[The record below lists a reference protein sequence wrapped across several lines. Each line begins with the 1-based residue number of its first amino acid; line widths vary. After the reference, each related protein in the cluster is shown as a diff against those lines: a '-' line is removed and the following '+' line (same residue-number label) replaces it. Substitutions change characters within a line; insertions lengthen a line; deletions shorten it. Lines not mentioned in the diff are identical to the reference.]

1 MKRPFLPILPFLA
14 RYPFLSYSK
23 IFEFT
28 QEEIL
33 SDLEDAKEFVK
44 TVLESDVENVTKPLK
59 LLCSDCGVR
68 EECEGFECCTYP
80 AKDYSVMLNRAEKAV
95 LKWLR
100 IITIVSNLDDFLR
113 RRFAV
118 RMSRVYREML
128 KAEMDDFLIVVAWD
142 LGLRLD
148 KSTDLFGYLKSY
160 YVMPKPFAVDLVD
173 YLKLAVR
180 IKDESWKLV
189 NRKVVKGYVYLSR
202 DEFVRLIEELMKD
215 KFMERLPIKVDVDL
229 GVKVKREYK
238 FESLPI
244 EFECFPECM
253 KKIIADLN
261 EGKNVPHTGRFAIA
275 SFLINLGCSVDKVVE
290 IFRNAPD
297 FDEDKTRYQVEHIAG
312 MRGKGEKY
320 IAPSCETMK
329 SWGLCIW
336 NCEIDHPIKYY
347 RRCLSERRGGGKRAS
362 KRKSNTSNDT

>member
-1 MKRPFLPILPFLA
+1 MKRPFLPILPFLI
-14 RYPFLSYSK
+14 RYPFMSYSK
-23 IFEFT
+23 IFDFD
-28 QEEIL
+28 QKEIV
-33 SDLEDAKEFVK
+33 SDLEDAKSFVK
-44 TVLESDVENVTKPLK
+44 IILEGDVKEAVTPLK
-59 LLCSDCGVR
+59 LLCSDCAVR
-68 EECEGFECCTYP
+68 EECEGFEFCTYP
-80 AKDYSVMLNRAEKAV
+80 SKEYSVMLKRAEKAV
-95 LKWLR
+95 LKWLKVM
-100 IITIVSNLDDFLR
+100 TVVSNLDDFLR

-118 RMSRVYREML
+118 RMARKYREML
-128 KAEMDDFLIVVAWD
+128 KAESDDFLIVIAWD
-142 LGLRLD
+142 FGLKLD
-148 KSTDLFGYLKSY
+148 KSLDLFDYLKSH

-189 NRKVVKGYVYLSR
+189 NRRVVKGYVYLSK
-202 DEFVRLIEELMKD
+202 EELVRLIEEIMKD
-215 KFMERLPIKVDVDL
+215 KFMERLPIRVDVDI
-229 GVKVKREYK
+229 GVNVKREYK

-253 KKIIADLN
+253 KKILADLN
-261 EGKNVPHTGRFAIA
+261 DGKNVPHTGRFAIA
-275 SFLINLGCSVDKVVE
+275 SFLINLGCDVDKVVE

-336 NCEIDHPIKYY
+336 NCDVDHPMKYY
-347 RRCLSERRGGGKRAS
+347 GRCLSEGRGRGKRAS
-362 KRKSNTSNDT
+362 KRKSRTSNDT